1 MLQIKTT
8 AMREESGRE
17 MSNKPNPTSNKFGRN
32 QTRLDRIYLETDF
45 KYHDIRERTHGR
57 VKKRRC
63 IKYIYDIGDKR
74 YIFYFNPDH
83 DEYVERL
90 IIESPEGREI
100 LCDKRRAFVDNKTVR
115 TKYDKKFEQADI
127 YAERDI

>member
-1 MLQIKTT
+1 MSQIKTA
-8 AMREESGRE
+8 AMREDEKISAKNRPCSKSE
-17 MSNKPNPTSNKFGRN
+17 TFGRN

-57 VKKRRC
+57 IKKRRC
-63 IKYIYDIGDKR
+63 IKYIYEIGDKR

-83 DEYVERL
+83 NEYVERL

-100 LCDKRRAFVDNKTVR
+100 LCAKRRAYIDNRTVR

-127 YAERDI
+127 YGE

>member
-1 MLQIKTT
+1 MSQMTT
-8 AMREESGRE
+8 AAMRKAKDGVA
-17 MSNKPNPTSNKFGRN
+17 SNRANSQAENVGKT

-63 IKYIYDIGDKR
+63 IKYIYNIGDKR

-100 LCDKRRAFVDNKTVR
+100 LCAKRRSFMENRTVR
-115 TKYDKKFEQADI
+115 TKYDKKFERADI
-127 YAERDI
+127 YGE